1 MTNLT
6 IKYLIQHIFR
16 MYGKPLEMSL
26 EEFNNLLA
34 MASDELFKEMASG
47 YQTGNGVEV
56 DSRIEFAL
64 RPFRK
69 TRNYTSSAQSSDLG
83 FNSTRLTLSDEDYVI
98 LAAWTAPANTPL
110 EDYTNIDVI
119 TPTELNSRLGNAITY
134 PSDTYPVLITTMSS
148 TETTKYAYII
158 PAVPLNQTIRIMS
171 LKKPTTPTLTLT
183 YTNGIEVGG
192 GTSLEW
198 DSIFHVDIVRKMLQY
213 LGLSVGNQLIL
224 EAVENQNMKEK

>member
-1 MTNLT
+1 
-6 IKYLIQHIFR
+6 

-34 MASDELFKEMASG
+34 MASDEFFKEMVSG

-56 DSRIEFAL
+56 DSRVEFAL

-69 TRNYTSSAQSSDLG
+69 TRMYVSTAQSSDLG
-83 FNSTRLTLSDEDYVI
+83 FNATRLTLSDEDYVI

-110 EDYTNIDVI
+110 DEMVTIDIV
-119 TPTELNSRLGNAITY
+119 TPNELNSRLGNPITY
-134 PSDTYPVLITTMSS
+134 PSAAYPVMITTMSP

-158 PAVPLNQTIRIMS
+158 PAVAVNQHIRIMS

-192 GTSLEW
+192 GTALEW
-198 DSIFHVDIVRKMLQY
+198 DSVFHVDIVRKMLQY